1 MEDGITDSDDIGRHV
16 QLPNSMCEEGLRPE
30 HLLVYLSIKRF
41 MDSDYKAYPSLRRIS
56 ELSGLGINKIKVLI
70 GELEKKDYFAVERC
84 GRGSVYHFN
93 KYKAFEPFSY
103 DFLDNK
109 NLSGSEKAYIVAIQQ
124 YMYKEEEGIGK
135 VGYSN
140 RQLARKINVSE
151 HAIRKYDKALEAK
164 GYLAKIAGG
173 KEFNLA
179 KIGQMIVWVL
189 KNHEDRITENTEN
202 INEIKEDNKKIKENY
217 RKAMDEIEMLKEE
230 IRKLKGSGK
239 EFVM

>member
-1 MEDGITDSDDIGRHV
+1 MGDRITDGNDIGRHV

-41 MDSDYKAYPSLRRIS
+41 MDSDYRAYPSLRRIS

-70 GELEKKDYFAVERC
+70 GELEEKEYFTVERR

-93 KYKAFEPFSY
+93 RYKAFEPFSY

-109 NLSGSEKAYIVAIQQ
+109 NLSSSEKAYIVAAQQ

-202 INEIKEDNKKIKENY
+202 INEIKEDNK
-217 RKAMDEIEMLKEE
+217 RMSDEIEMLKEE